1 MPVPKRILI
10 LGPSGAGKSTLARRL
25 GACLGLPVVHLD
37 SINWNPGWVQTR
49 PEQFRARLA
58 EAAAKESWVMDGNY
72 TSHLDLRLP
81 RAEAVIWLDL
91 PRYLYFPR
99 TLWRTARNYGRARD
113 DIGPGCP
120 ERFDLAFFKD
130 WVWTY
135 PARSRARHA
144 ELLAN
149 LPAGICGII
158 LRSRAEVRTFTDNLP
173 GSLEGHR
180 SRLTPG
186 P

>member
-1 MPVPKRILI
+1 
-10 LGPSGAGKSTLARRL
+10 
-25 GACLGLPVVHLD
+25 
-37 SINWNPGWVQTR
+37 
-49 PEQFRARLA
+49 
-58 EAAAKESWVMDGNY
+58 MDGNY

-91 PRYLYFPR
+91 PRYVYFPR
-99 TLWRTARNYGRARD
+99 TLWRTARNYGRARG